1 MKLVA
6 WGKTDTGRKRD
17 HNEDNYL
24 VDFGLGLFAVADGM
38 GGHQGGH
45 IASRLALEVLRRE
58 ISDSDGDFGAA
69 ASRIDDRDARTTQ
82 PIQVIDELTTLD
94 MIGRADTPPIDID
107 TDGPTDP
114 SVENKFPPAT
124 QVMKE
129 AAREAGHAVF
139 DAALEDTSLR
149 GMGTT
154 LTAMLYYDGRMHV
167 VHAGD
172 SRAFLF
178 RDNQLEQLTE
188 DHSWIAEQVKA
199 GTMSEEE
206 AKESKFRHIITRSV
220 GFERDVEVDCSGVAV
235 EAGDCFI
242 LCSDGVTNY
251 VDNPELERLLT
262 TTWYRRIPQLLV
274 DLANERGGDDNITV
288 VVIYA
293 GNDRSAD

>member
-24 VDFGLGLFAVADGM
+24 VDFELGLFAVADGM

-58 ISDSDGDFGAA
+58 VADSDDDYRAA
-69 ASRIDDRDARTTQ
+69 ASRYLERAQRTTQ
-82 PIQVIDELTTLD
+82 PIDMDELATLD
-94 MIGRADTPPIDID
+94 MIGRADTPPVD
-107 TDGPTDP
+107 TDDPTDP
-114 SVENKFPPAT
+114 SIETAFPPAT
-124 QVMKE
+124 QVMRA

-154 LTAMLYYDGRMHV
+154 LTAMLYDAGRMHV

-188 DHSWIAEQVKA
+188 DHSWIAEQVRA
-199 GTMSEEE
+199 GAMSEEE

-220 GFERDVEVDCSGVAV
+220 GFERDVEIDCSGVAA
-235 EAGDCFI
+235 EAGDCFL
-242 LCSDGVTNY
+242 LCSDGVTNF
-251 VDNPELERLLT
+251 VENPELELLFGT
-262 TTWYRRIPQLLV
+262 TRYRRMPQLLI

-288 VVIYA
+288 VVIYI
-293 GNDRSAD
+293 GNDRSGADD